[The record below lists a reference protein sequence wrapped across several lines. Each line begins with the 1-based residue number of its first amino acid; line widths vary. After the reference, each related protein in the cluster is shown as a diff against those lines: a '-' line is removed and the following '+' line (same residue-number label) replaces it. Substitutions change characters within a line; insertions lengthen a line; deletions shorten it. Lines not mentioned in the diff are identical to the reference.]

1 MADKRKPS
9 QINNR
14 KIDSLL
20 MKFGRVAFSLFVFF
34 VSLNA
39 CNAIYAVLIQHFP
52 RNSIDKITKDI
63 ADVFKLHT
71 LFSDLSVVLHL
82 QVNSSNLIISTI
94 MFVLAWIR
102 FWPRIAFFGLS
113 GKDRE
118 VLGEINERARES
130 YFFLDEAFGLET
142 QLPKQLDSPRI
153 RRQLWQAVSDP
164 VRSHALRT
172 RAVEIAGLLM
182 SRGMAFIGVLSGKFA
197 AFATRWFRWDIG
209 QVEKHRVALREWRP
223 RCPTMMLVDFSS
235 ADDANEIKS
244 QIATTEAEYAYP
256 VQLFGFGA
264 WPDVR
269 AELNSPGAFQ
279 VSYSEEE
286 FEARQWLVTELKHGV
301 RDLVTRQREHCGVLA
316 LRAPMGWGKTAF
328 SLGLVDQ
335 SRQGTR
341 IVNSREW
348 LEARQAIW
356 SQPDALHV
364 DGWAFARRER
374 NEQRKL
380 NRLSFELPT
389 VVLQLDKCTRARLGP
404 ELERA
409 NGEAE
414 ASASAIMANLI
425 RDCSNLYRKKQKGDP
440 AFAPI
445 VLLLDAFDELHL
457 AIQGTDS
464 NVESFLPGDLATGVV
479 LVLTTRDWVLRSGN
493 EMGFGKWPSKKIDF
507 WIEDKKDLSAKDH
520 EYQDHCNADLK
531 GFIARRLRTID
542 KECNTRLEDNHDL
555 CEHIFAAAKGYF
567 IVAAGLL
574 SPDSEASERPD
585 ERKASFEARM
595 KRWDTQHS
603 YRDDLPSGPSD
614 YFKHQ
619 IEEKIRY
626 LGSTLPN
633 LPDGGPIEAEA
644 IACRV
649 KALLYLAA
657 WTDQPLPFNAFL
669 DAIELMHE
677 GLRNGDGKAR
687 EAWRKLWHEEI
698 EPSCDRPM
706 LDRYLRGLRGVLV
719 TPSML
724 RLIPH
729 KGHHS
734 GFAHPQIRESLREE
748 LYEGQHEDERR
759 AVRAHW
765 SALAKRYL
773 DCPGSVATADEFGT
787 DLKAYLDRYGVSHL
801 IDAGELAGAIKL
813 HNKLAETLPEDSP
826 DLAAQVREIAT
837 AISAA
842 ANEDDSSVSATEDG
856 RRKVRQW
863 SEQLPQIEG
872 KDLFNF
878 LKHRL
883 YLTGL
888 YTAVLITLLRYSH
901 RPEGWGDLATSFDA
915 CAASSDLV
923 LRHDWGEAFASVWR
937 DSSRRKE
944 IEDELERM
952 RTENASP
959 EQPDLVAYLRE
970 IAGYALKHLWGDDTQ
985 PAQVDAADS
994 THGLG
999 HYRADVIRDYGG
1011 EKDGYSSPTDRMI
1024 ATELL
1029 LAHAIAHDDA
1039 NPLTDLTDELF
1050 RPKWDYHL
1058 CDVLE
1063 LGYVVAA
1070 RNEESLRRYRECPDA
1085 FPGPEAV
1092 RERCYGNHRKVLDM
1106 GYKLRNSEFASRHPG
1121 LAELFESGPGGA
1133 RSYQMQ
1139 LLSANTDLESRI
1151 KSLGHDLEELCR
1163 SKSLPQDGEGCN
1175 GPLDAIKV
1183 LLSHPLWNVTEIVT
1197 TALTDISWGW
1207 PPSAQARLIDNLL
1220 DPDNWKVRYGAVD
1233 LAFNLGERSGYD
1245 YAHFLRVV
1253 LELHAR
1259 NEAQCRVV
1267 GLVTEEVLSWLS
1279 NPWSGPVAQRWLD
1292 SDDHD
1297 AAMLRSVITSWV
1309 SKPAG
1314 LTLPEGW
1321 QRDSWQLENI
1331 YLLFSML
1338 KDKNPQLMNKL
1349 LPREQEDW
1357 NPVLLGDE
1365 LFYQLGHTAFLRR
1378 IESNWTGPAV
1388 GTGAL

>member
-1 MADKRKPS
+1 
-9 QINNR
+9 
-14 KIDSLL
+14 
-20 MKFGRVAFSLFVFF
+20 MKVGRVAFSILIFF
-34 VSLNA
+34 VSLRI
-39 CNAIYAVLIQHFP
+39 CNAVYAILIQHFP
-52 RNSIDKITKDI
+52 QNNIDKITKDLANI
-63 ADVFKLHT
+63 FKLHK
-71 LFSDLSVVLHL
+71 LFSDLSDFLHL

-94 MFVLAWIR
+94 MFVVAWIR
-102 FWPRIAFFGLS
+102 FWPRIAFFTLS

-118 VLGEINERARES
+118 VLGDINERARES
-130 YFFLDEAFGLET
+130 YFFLDDAFGLDT
-142 QLPKQLDSPRI
+142 QIPKQLDSPQI
-153 RRQLWQAVSDP
+153 RRQLWQAVSDAK
-164 VRSHALRT
+164 RSHALRT
-172 RAVEIAGLLM
+172 MFVEFVGSLMRRA
-182 SRGMAFIGVLSGKFA
+182 MAFIGALSSKFPV
-197 AFATRWFRWDIG
+197 FVMRWFHWDIG
-209 QVEKHRVALREWRP
+209 QVGTPRVAFLRDWRP
-223 RCPTMMLVDFSS
+223 RCPTLMLVDFSS
-235 ADDANEIKS
+235 ADKPKEIKS
-244 QIATTEAEYAYP
+244 QLATTETDYAYP

-279 VSYSEEE
+279 VSYSEDE
-286 FEARQWLVTELKHGV
+286 FEAREWLVAELKHNIKETI
-301 RDLVTRQREHCGVLA
+301 LRQREHCGVLA

-341 IVNSREW
+341 IVNSQEW
-348 LEARQAIW
+348 LDARQAIW
-356 SQPDALHV
+356 VQPDGLHV

-374 NEQRKL
+374 NEQRQL
-380 NRLSFELPT
+380 NRLSFELRT
-389 VVLQLDKCTRARLGP
+389 VVLQLDKCTRARLGLDMKLGNV
-404 ELERA
+404 ETEK
-409 NGEAE
+409 
-414 ASASAIMANLI
+414 SASAIMADLI
-425 RDCSNLYRKKQKGDP
+425 RECSNLYKEKQKSDAG
-440 AFAPI
+440 FAPI

-464 NVESFLPGDLATGVV
+464 NVESFLPDELATGVI

-493 EMGFGKWPSKKIDF
+493 EMGFGKWPSKKMDF
-507 WIEDKKDLSAKDH
+507 WLEDKKDLSAKDH
-520 EYQDHCNADLK
+520 EYQDHCNADLN
-531 GFIARRLRTID
+531 GFITRRLRTID
-542 KECNTRLEDNHDL
+542 KECGTRLEDNHDVSD
-555 CEHIFAAAKGYF
+555 HVFAAAKGYF

-574 SPDSEASERPD
+574 SPDSEASERES
-585 ERKASFEARM
+585 ERKASFKARM

-619 IEEKIRY
+619 IDEKIRY

-633 LPDGGPIEAEA
+633 SPQGGPVEAEA
-644 IACRV
+644 IACRA

-669 DAIELMHE
+669 DAIELMHT
-677 GLRNGDGKAR
+677 GLRNGDDRSR
-687 EAWRKLWHEEI
+687 EAWRKLWHEDIQPEF
-698 EPSCDRPM
+698 DRPM

-719 TPSML
+719 TPSIL
-724 RLIPH
+724 RLTPH

-734 GFAHPQIRESLREE
+734 GFAHPRIRESLREE
-748 LYEGQHEDERR
+748 LHQEQHDNELQ

-765 SALAKRYL
+765 CALVKRYL
-773 DCPGSVATADEFGT
+773 ESSGGSAAADEFGA
-787 DLKAYLDRYGVSHL
+787 DLKTYLDRYGVSHL
-801 IDAGELAGAIKL
+801 IDAGELAGAINL
-813 HNKLAETLPEDSP
+813 HNKLAERLPEDSP

-842 ANEDDSSVSATEDG
+842 ANADDSSMPNTEDG

-863 SEQLPQIEG
+863 YAQLPAIEG
-872 KDLFNF
+872 KSLFDF

-915 CAASSDLV
+915 CAANSDLV
-923 LRHDWGEAFASVWR
+923 LRHDWGEAFASVWH
-937 DSSRRKE
+937 DMSRRKE

-952 RTENASP
+952 RTEHSSP
-959 EQPDLVAYLRE
+959 GQDDLVAYLRE
-970 IAGYALKHLWGDDTQ
+970 IAGYALKHLWGDDLQ
-985 PAQVDAADS
+985 PAPAGAVDS
-994 THGLG
+994 TVGLG

-1011 EKDGYSSPTDRMI
+1011 EREGYSSPTDRMI

-1039 NPLTDLTDELF
+1039 NPLTDLTEQLF

-1058 CDVLE
+1058 CDVLD

-1070 RNEESLRRYRECPDA
+1070 RNEESLRRYRESPDA
-1085 FPGPEAV
+1085 FPGPQPV
-1092 RERCYGNHRKVLDM
+1092 RERCADNHRVVLDL
-1106 GYKLRNSEFASRHPG
+1106 GYTLRNSEFGRRHPG
-1121 LAELFESGPGGA
+1121 LAELFESGPRGA
-1133 RSYQMQ
+1133 ESYQQQ
-1139 LLSANTDLESRI
+1139 LLSANTDLDSRI
-1151 KSLGHDLEELCR
+1151 RSLDHDLEELCR
-1163 SKSLPQDGEGCN
+1163 SKTLPPAGETRN
-1175 GPLDAIKV
+1175 EPLDAIKV

-1197 TALTDISWGW
+1197 TALTDVSWGW
-1207 PPSAQARLIDNLL
+1207 PPSAQARLIDSLL
-1220 DPDNWKVRYGAVD
+1220 DPGNWKVRYGAVD

-1245 YAHFLRVV
+1245 YAHFVRVV
-1253 LELHAR
+1253 LHLHAR

-1267 GLVTEEVLSWLS
+1267 GLMTEEVLSWLS

-1297 AAMLRSVITSWV
+1297 ASVLRSVITRWV
-1309 SKPAG
+1309 GKPPGA
-1314 LTLPEGW
+1314 TLPDGW

-1338 KDKNPQLMNKL
+1338 KSKNPQLMNKL
-1349 LPREQEDW
+1349 LPREQANW
-1357 NPVLLGDE
+1357 NPVFLGDE
-1365 LFYQLGHTAFLRR
+1365 PFYQLGHTAFLRR
-1378 IESNWTGPAV
+1378 IESNWTGPTL